1 MTALRTS
8 LALPLYKVE
17 SPYRKWATGFQIL
30 ILMAVRKCIEEQY
43 WKKVLTKEAYERR
56 NKEIIKRN

>member
-17 SPYRKWATGFQIL
+17 SPYRTWATGFQIL

-43 WKKVLTKEAYERR
+43 NHEYE
-56 NKEIIKRN
+56 

>member
-8 LALPLYKVE
+8 LALSLFNVE

-30 ILMAVRKCIEEQY
+30 ILMAVRECIEEQY
-43 WKKVLTKEAYERR
+43 WKKVLNKEEYERR
-56 NKEIIKRN
+56 NKEIIKTN